1 MPLIKPRT
9 RGKQILRHIAR
20 LDRENS
26 ETLHAYAAFLG
37 ESTDYVLNQ
46 VIDTVLAKRQ
56 GVREV
61 ARRSR
66 SLARTEH
73 CQPGTT
79 EPRHVGSSF
88 GLDSATAA
96 GVTRT
101 TVSELSTGK
110 ERGHATHG
118 GRSPNARRHDG
129 RGLRGDMGTAHASG
143 GSRESVSCFDRREGS
158 DGLPCP
164 HVRLRD
170 HVVFDAVLRC
180 VAGAVDAGDRCVQAC
195 PERQNASAPAL
206 PIPRASPLAVRRTWR
221 GALSDYAWPRAFAG
235 LADDPAARALHRN
248 RDSRAL
254 SVPARLRP
262 ACIRTSTSFC
272 DGAPRIRSGKSAGSS
287 WK

>member
-46 VIDTVLAKRQ
+46 VIDTVLAKDKEFVKWRADHAHSYVPNSASR
-56 GVREV
+56 VR
-61 ARRSR
+61 
-66 SLARTEH
+66 
-73 CQPGTT
+73 T
-79 EPRHVGSSF
+79 EPRHVSSSF

-170 HVVFDAVLRC
+170 HVVLDAVLRC
-180 VAGAVDAGDRCVQAC
+180 VAGAVDAGDRCIPAC

-254 SVPARLRP
+254 SVLARLRP